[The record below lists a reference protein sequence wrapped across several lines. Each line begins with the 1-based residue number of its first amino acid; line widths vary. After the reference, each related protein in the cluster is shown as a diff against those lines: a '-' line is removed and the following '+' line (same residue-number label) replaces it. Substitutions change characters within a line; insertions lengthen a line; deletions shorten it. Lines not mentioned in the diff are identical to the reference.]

1 MTGVSFLNH
10 QIVLFWS
17 YLKLLRHHIE
27 RCLIHKTSGANKKF
41 KEISGK
47 NKENLKMNAKI
58 FFIYSFHKRERE
70 SEKWCCVTVIIFTSL
85 PKWSNRRVI
94 WIKTKLCSQNRLTRY
109 TTILIFCWS
118 NQGLMFNQSKC
129 LLKPKKLYWQKRFF
143 VWYVQF

>member
-1 MTGVSFLNH
+1 MVCIYRDNRLTGLENH

-58 FFIYSFHKRERE
+58 YFSFISLMLHLFLSEEKERQRQRERKYE
-70 SEKWCCVTVIIFTSL
+70 LFGSL
-85 PKWSNRRVI
+85 LQVFPDRGEYPQLGLSSSVDPNKVQCLINPNVHWSKKKSSDRGDF
-94 WIKTKLCSQNRLTRY
+94 C
-109 TTILIFCWS
+109 LIC
-118 NQGLMFNQSKC
+118 
-129 LLKPKKLYWQKRFF
+129 
-143 VWYVQF
+143 